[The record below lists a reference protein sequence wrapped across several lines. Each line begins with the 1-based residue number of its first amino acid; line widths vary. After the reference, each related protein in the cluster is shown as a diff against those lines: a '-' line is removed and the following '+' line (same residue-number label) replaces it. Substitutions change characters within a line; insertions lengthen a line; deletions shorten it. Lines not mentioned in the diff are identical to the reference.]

1 MMPSIQFVETSVN
14 SWTVSA
20 TVLLRITSG
29 SDDQVTR
36 LESEDSIGLLYLIN
50 SFKLL
55 KRKVESVVRRISN
68 PSLHLVCDV
77 TGSSCA
83 PATTQDL

>member
-1 MMPSIQFVETSVN
+1 MMPSIPFVETSVN

-20 TVLLRITSG
+20 TVLLRTTSG

-68 PSLHLVCDV
+68 ASLHLVCDV
-77 TGSSCA
+77 TGSS
-83 PATTQDL
+83 

>member
-20 TVLLRITSG
+20 TVLFRTTSG
-29 SDDQVTR
+29 PVDQVTR
-36 LESEDSIGLLYLIN
+36 LESENSIGLLYLIN

-55 KRKVESVVRRISN
+55 ERKVESFVRRISN
-68 PSLHLVCDV
+68 ASLHLVCDV
-77 TGSSCA
+77 TGSS
-83 PATTQDL
+83 